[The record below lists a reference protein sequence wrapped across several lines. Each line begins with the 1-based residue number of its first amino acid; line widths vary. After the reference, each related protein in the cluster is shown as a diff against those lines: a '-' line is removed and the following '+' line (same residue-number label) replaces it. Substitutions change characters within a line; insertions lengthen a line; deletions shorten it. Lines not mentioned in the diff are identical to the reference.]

1 MIRIEGLSRKAGN
14 KTILES
20 IDLEIH
26 RGEIFTFIGP
36 SGSGKTT
43 ILRLIDLLD
52 KPTTGTIFFDGID
65 TTAPKTDWL
74 SIRRRMAMVFQKPA
88 VLNTTV
94 AGNVA
99 FGLKFRGVERSDID
113 GRIREAL
120 EIVGLLHLADRKAV
134 TLSAVKCNVWQSH
147 GHWSPGGSP
156 SPGRTDRKS

>member
-1 MIRIEGLSRKAGN
+1 VIRIASLSRRASG

-52 KPTTGTIFFDGID
+52 MPTTGTIIFEGID
-65 TTAPKTDWL
+65 TAASNETVRL

-99 FGLKFRGVERSDID
+99 FGLKFRGMGKSEID
-113 GRIREAL
+113 SRVPEAL
-120 EIVGLLHLADRKAV
+120 DIVGLLESSYALRRGDAACGNRAG
-134 TLSAVKCNVWQSH
+134 A
-147 GHWSPGGSP
+147 GHSS
-156 SPGRTDRKS
+156 